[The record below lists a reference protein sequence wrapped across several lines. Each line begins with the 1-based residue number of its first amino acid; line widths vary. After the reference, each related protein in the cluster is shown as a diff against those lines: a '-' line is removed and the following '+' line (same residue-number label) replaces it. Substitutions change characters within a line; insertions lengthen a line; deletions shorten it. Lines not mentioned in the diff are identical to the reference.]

1 METVNEILDRAI
13 KVEEESHRFYMD
25 LIKIVK
31 FTNVKETLKF
41 LAEEELNHKKLL
53 EGLKQGKTL
62 IINPPKDLK
71 LSDHLPKKTEVDE
84 NADIADILELAM
96 SRERSE
102 YEFYKKM
109 EEVSETNKELFK
121 FLAQQEIAHKAK
133 IEEIYDEIV
142 YKEF

>member
-13 KVEEESHRFYMD
+13 KVEEESYRFYMD

-53 EGLKQGKTL
+53 EGIKQGKTL
-62 IINPPKDLK
+62 VVHPPKDLK

-109 EEVSETNKELFK
+109 EEVSETNKEIFK

>member
-13 KVEEESHRFYMD
+13 KVEEESYRFYMD

-31 FTNVKETLKF
+31 FTNVKETLRF
-41 LAEEELNHKKLL
+41 LAQEELNHKKLL
-53 EGLKQGKTL
+53 EGVKQGKTL
-62 IINPPKDLK
+62 IINPPRDLK

-109 EEVSETNKELFK
+109 EEVSETNKELFS

>member
-1 METVNEILDRAI
+1 METVNDILDNAI
-13 KVEEESHRFYMD
+13 KVEEESYRFYMD

-62 IINPPKDLK
+62 VINTAVDLK
-71 LSDHLPKKTEVDE
+71 LTDHLPKKTEVDE

-109 EEVSETNKELFK
+109 EEVSETNRELFK
-121 FLAQQEIAHKAK
+121 FLAQQEIGHKAK

>member
-13 KVEEESHRFYMD
+13 KVEEDSYRFYMD

-53 EGLKQGKTL
+53 EGVKQGKTL
-62 IINPPKDLK
+62 VINPPKDLK

-142 YKEF
+142 YREF

>member
-13 KVEEESHRFYMD
+13 KVEEESYRFYMD

-53 EGLKQGKTL
+53 EGVKQGKTL
-62 IINPPKDLK
+62 VINPPKDLK

-142 YKEF
+142 YSEF

>member
-13 KVEEESHRFYMD
+13 KVEEESYRFYMD

-53 EGLKQGKTL
+53 EGVKQGKTL
-62 IINPPKDLK
+62 VINPPKDLK
-71 LSDHLPKKTEVDE
+71 LSDHLPKKTEMDE

-109 EEVSETNKELFK
+109 EEVSETNKELFS